1 MRLFGETHIDFVEL
15 RKVAIFISGAAIAT
29 ALASLILKGGPKLG
43 LDFTGGIEVHLKF
56 TESPSIS
63 RIRSGL
69 AKIGLGGVVIQ
80 QYGKKSD
87 NLVLVRT
94 GVEQV
99 SQDIASQIIN
109 YREKHGKFTHLEEL
123 KNLPGIEAVGYEN
136 FADLLAVEPSPGE
149 KVNINQIQRSPLISL
164 IQGVIH
170 QKTTAKIEEALRE
183 EFKGGENGFEIQS
196 VNLIGPKVSEELRRK
211 AVLAIIFS
219 LAGMLIYIGWR
230 FDFKFAVGAVVALI
244 HDVFISIGALSLG
257 NFEFTLPVI
266 AAILTIIGYS
276 LNDTIVIYARIKEN
290 LKTYRKG
297 KRISLISLKRIL
309 NLSINE
315 SLSRTIVTS
324 LTTFIVVLVLFLW
337 GGEVI
342 HGFTFA
348 LLVGIIVGTYSSSFV
363 ATPIVYSWERGTLGK
378 VQVKREKV
386 ELRTTK
392 DEKIPT
398 GKEKIEAEKSEVGRT
413 YKEKTKI
420 GEREP
425 VKTVET
431 KKTKTKKYK
440 TKRGKGKRYKKKRR

>member
-1 MRLFGETHIDFVEL
+1 MHFFGETHIDFVEL
-15 RKVAIFISGAAIAT
+15 RKVAIFISGAVIAAGLT
-29 ALASLILKGGPKLG
+29 SLILKGGPKLG

-69 AKIGLGGVVIQ
+69 AKIGLGEAVIQ
-80 QYGKKSD
+80 QYGEKKD

-99 SQDIASQIIN
+99 SQNIASQIIT

-136 FADLLAVEPSPGE
+136 LAAHLTVESSQVE
-149 KVNINQIQRSPLISL
+149 KVNINQIKKAPLVSL
-164 IQGVIH
+164 IQRIIH
-170 QKTTAKIEEALRE
+170 KKTTAKIEKALRE
-183 EFKGGENGFEIQS
+183 EFKVEKEAFEVRS

-211 AVLAIIFS
+211 AILAIIFS

-230 FDFKFAVGAVVALI
+230 FDFKFAVGAVMALI

-257 NFEFTLPVI
+257 NFEFNLPVI
-266 AAILTIIGYS
+266 AALLTIIGYS

-297 KRISLISLKRIL
+297 KRISLKRIL
-309 NLSINE
+309 NLSINQ

-324 LTTFIVVLVLFLW
+324 LTTFVVVLVLFLW
-337 GGEVI
+337 GGAVI
-342 HGFTFA
+342 HGFAFA
-348 LLVGIIVGTYSSSFV
+348 LLVGVIVGTYSSGFV
-363 ATPIVYSWERGTLGK
+363 ASPIVYSWERGTLGK
-378 VQVKREKV
+378 VQVRREKV
-386 ELRTTK
+386 ELRTAK
-392 DEKIPT
+392 AEKIPT
-398 GKEKIEAEKSEVGRT
+398 GKEKIEAGKAEVGRT
-413 YKEKTKI
+413 YKEKIKI

-431 KKTKTKKYK
+431 KKTKIKKYK
-440 TKRGKGKRYKKKRR
+440 TKRGKQRRHKKKRR